1 MTTEEGQQELEE
13 RRRIFEDMQQEL
25 DYEAC
30 NPNRSEVYWKGI
42 EEDIKNGLINLEEQ
56 K

>member
-1 MTTEEGQQELEE
+1 MTEWEGELQLQE
-13 RRRIFEDMQQEL
+13 RQRIFEEMQQEL

-42 EEDIKNGLINLEEQ
+42 EEDIKNGSMNLEEQ